1 MTQGNPLQT
10 ERCFTGGRIFLL
22 EGDITQIKVDA
33 VVNAANSSLM
43 GGGGVD
49 GAIHRKGGPQI
60 LAECTQ
66 LRQTTLPE
74 GLPTG
79 QAVITGAGNLPAS
92 YVIHT
97 VGPIYRQAG
106 AGSPRLLRSCYYESL
121 VLAQQK
127 ACLTIAFPAIS
138 SGVYGYP
145 MDEASKIA
153 LETVASFM
161 RDNPRTFEGVYF
173 VLFGEDAFE
182 QFAVALAALSS

>member
-1 MTQGNPLQT
+1 MQT
-10 ERCFTGGRIFLL
+10 ERCFTGGRIFLQ

-161 RDNPRTFEGVYF
+161 RDNPGTFEGVYF